1 MSHKTCYVRSL
12 SFSVCN
18 MGIQQGCGCEAL
30 GAYTQQVCNPVGPL
44 TSAWGLSLLTAA
56 SLVSGPR
63 VPVVARQKD
72 HAQNGL
78 TGWFTQPFQTTL
90 SGPG

>member
-12 SFSVCN
+12 SFSVYN
-18 MGIQQGCGCEAL
+18 MGIQQGCGCEAAPL

-44 TSAWGLSLLTAA
+44 TSGLSLLTAA
-56 SLVSGPR
+56 SLVAEPR
-63 VPVVARQKD
+63 VPVVARQTD

-78 TGWFTQPFQTTL
+78 AGWFTQPFQMTL